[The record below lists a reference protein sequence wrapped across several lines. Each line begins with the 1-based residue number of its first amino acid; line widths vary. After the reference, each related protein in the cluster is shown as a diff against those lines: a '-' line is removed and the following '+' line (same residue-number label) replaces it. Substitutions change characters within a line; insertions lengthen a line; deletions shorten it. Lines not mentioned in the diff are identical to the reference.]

1 MRVVLDTNIWLS
13 GIFWQGN
20 PYKIIKLGEQRKIEI
35 LITKEILEEI
45 IHVLNR
51 EEKFQKFIEDRKLSI
66 ENLIRTILSIANLI
80 ETKSKIIFIKED
92 PDDDKF
98 LEAAVDG
105 KAEYIISGDR
115 HLLDLTQFDKIR
127 IVKAREF
134 LESLSS
140 SK

>member
-20 PYKIIKLGEQRKIEI
+20 PYKIIKLSEQRKIEI

-45 IHVLNR
+45 IYILNR
-51 EEKFQKFIEDRKLSI
+51 EEKFQKFIEDRKLSM
-66 ENLIRTILSIANLI
+66 ENLIRAILSIANLI

-92 PDDDKF
+92 PNDNKF
-98 LEAAVDG
+98 LEAAIDG

-115 HLLDLTQFDKIR
+115 HLLDITQFDKIR
-127 IVKAREF
+127 IVKAKEF
-134 LESLSS
+134 LESL
-140 SK
+140 